1 MSELVLFLHLVDL
14 YKMSWFTDQV
24 FYTIHSITWGGVRKM
39 DLFELNREKN
49 LVKNMPLV
57 VRMRLKTIDEI
68 VWQGYI
74 SNG

>member
-1 MSELVLFLHLVDL
+1 
-14 YKMSWFTDQV
+14 
-24 FYTIHSITWGGVRKM
+24 M

-68 VWQGYI
+68 V
-74 SNG
+74 